1 MLLFTFL
8 LVCERHVASFDVNK
22 LSVYW
27 KEKFVKMSSDKIP
40 ELGYLN
46 MSGISRQAPDSTY
59 LDMSGRPSSELRP
72 GELNSTEIPRLSQ
85 QKPET
90 KVWIERVR
98 QRRPMSSAEIAEN
111 FEFFEALE
119 QERRSEKLCWLV
131 LSIMWLAIFGVLL
144 ILIYFGIIPFCNL

>member
-1 MLLFTFL
+1 
-8 LVCERHVASFDVNK
+8 
-22 LSVYW
+22 
-27 KEKFVKMSSDKIP
+27 MSSDKIP

-98 QRRPMSSAEIAEN
+98 QRRPMSSEEIAEN

-119 QERRSEKLCWLV
+119 KERRSEKLCWLV
-131 LSIMWLAIFGVLL
+131 LSFAWLAFFVVIF
-144 ILIYFGIIPFCNL
+144 ILIYFGIIPFCNV